1 MFEYDKDDINLPKF
15 LNTLKELRTL
25 RKQKKLRIHSSVKRR
40 RSRKKMDK
48 FVEKNWPGGYIILD
62 TGDFLYVPKTID
74 YTGHQRLIEPFRE
87 EPIIS
92 KFCKPG
98 MIVFDIGANIGEWT
112 LTMANGVG
120 AQGRVYSFEPTP
132 FLFDALNKTVAAN
145 QFNQVTVSPYALS
158 DESKTKDFY
167 IQYDENELLD
177 ARLSRLGFPADLA
190 DLKLKTDGK
199 KAKKI
204 QVKTTTLDEFAVKE
218 KLERLDFIKIDAEG
232 YESLI
237 VEGGLA
243 VLKKFQ
249 PNLILECG
257 GVYDSEEKRNRM
269 VTRLKDLGYSL
280 LGWPVMSGIVEVT
293 WDQFIN
299 LSFPMNPE
307 RAVNLLFVQRPRT

>member
-1 MFEYDKDDINLPKF
+1 MFEYDKEGINLPKF

-98 MIVFDIGANIGEWT
+98 MIVFDVGANIGEWT

-120 AQGRVYSFEPTP
+120 TQGRVYSFEPTP
-132 FLFDALNKTVAAN
+132 FLFDALKKTVVAN
-145 QFNQVTVSPYALS
+145 QFNQVIVSPYALS
-158 DESKTKDFY
+158 DKSKTMDFY

-177 ARLSRLGFPADLA
+177 ARLSRLGSPADF
-190 DLKLKTDGK
+190 KEWITDGK

-204 QVKTTTLDEFAVKE
+204 QVKTITLDEFAVKE

-232 YESLI
+232 YESAI
-237 VEGGLA
+237 VEGGLT
-243 VLKKFQ
+243 VLKKFR

-257 GVYDSEEKRNRM
+257 GVYDSEEKRKRM
-269 VTRLKDLGYSL
+269 VTRLRELDYSL
-280 LGWPVMSGIVEVT
+280 VGQPVLSGIVEVT
-293 WDQFIN
+293 WEQFIN

-307 RAVNLLFVQRPRT
+307 RAVNLLFVQLPRT

>member
-1 MFEYDKDDINLPKF
+1 MFEYDKEGINLPKF
-15 LNTLKELRTL
+15 LNTLKELRIL

-40 RSRKKMDK
+40 RSRKMMDK
-48 FVEKNWPGGYIILD
+48 FVEKNWPGGYITLD

-98 MIVFDIGANIGEWT
+98 MIVFDVGANIGEWT
-112 LTMANGVG
+112 LTMAKGVG

-132 FLFDALNKTVAAN
+132 FLFDALNKTVMAN
-145 QFNQVTVSPYALS
+145 QFNQVIVSPYALS
-158 DESKTKDFY
+158 DKSKTMDFY

-177 ARLSRLGFPADLA
+177 ARLSRLDSPADF
-190 DLKLKTDGK
+190 KEWITDGK

-204 QVKTTTLDEFAVKE
+204 QVKTITLDEFAVKE

-232 YESLI
+232 YESAI
-237 VEGGLA
+237 VEGGLT
-243 VLKKFQ
+243 VLKKFR

-257 GVYDSEEKRNRM
+257 GVYDSMGKRKRM
-269 VTRLKDLGYSL
+269 ITRLRELDYSL

-307 RAVNLLFVQRPRT
+307 RAVNLLFVQLPRT

>member
-1 MFEYDKDDINLPKF
+1 MFEYDKEGINLPKF

-48 FVEKNWPGGYIILD
+48 FVEKNWPGGYITLD

-98 MIVFDIGANIGEWT
+98 MIVFDVGANIGEWT

-132 FLFDALNKTVAAN
+132 FLFDALNKTVVAN
-145 QFNQVTVSPYALS
+145 QFNQVIVSPYALS
-158 DESKTKDFY
+158 DKSKTMDFY

-177 ARLSRLGFPADLA
+177 ARLSRLDSPADF
-190 DLKLKTDGK
+190 KEWITDGK

-204 QVKTTTLDEFAVKE
+204 QVETITLDEFAVKE

-232 YESLI
+232 YESAI
-237 VEGGLA
+237 VEGGLT
-243 VLKKFQ
+243 VLKKFR

-257 GVYDSEEKRNRM
+257 GVYDSEEKRKRM
-269 VTRLKDLGYSL
+269 VTRLRELDYSL
-280 LGWPVMSGIVEVT
+280 VGQPVLSGIVEVT
-293 WDQFIN
+293 WEQFIN

-307 RAVNLLFVQRPRT
+307 RAVNLLFVQLPRT

>member
-1 MFEYDKDDINLPKF
+1 MFEYDKEGINLPKF

-48 FVEKNWPGGYIILD
+48 FVEKNWPGGYITLD

-98 MIVFDIGANIGEWT
+98 MIVFDVGANIGEWT

-132 FLFDALNKTVAAN
+132 FLFDALNKTVVAN
-145 QFNQVTVSPYALS
+145 QFNQVIVSPYALS
-158 DESKTKDFY
+158 DKSKTMDFY

-177 ARLSRLGFPADLA
+177 ARLSRLDSPADF
-190 DLKLKTDGK
+190 KEWITDGK

-204 QVKTTTLDEFAVKE
+204 QVKTITLDEFAVKE

-232 YESLI
+232 YESAI
-237 VEGGLA
+237 VEGGLT
-243 VLKKFQ
+243 VLKKFR

-257 GVYDSEEKRNRM
+257 GVYDSEEKRKRM
-269 VTRLKDLGYSL
+269 ITRLRELDYSL

-299 LSFPMNPE
+299 LSFPMSPE
-307 RAVNLLFVQRPRT
+307 RAVNLLFVQLPRT

>member
-1 MFEYDKDDINLPKF
+1 MFEYVKEGIHLPKF

-62 TGDFLYVPKTID
+62 TGDFLYVPKIID

-98 MIVFDIGANIGEWT
+98 MTVLDVGANIGEWT

-132 FLFDALNKTVAAN
+132 FLFDALNKTVVAN

-158 DESKTKDFY
+158 DKSKTMDFY

-177 ARLSRLGFPADLA
+177 ARLSRLDSPADF
-190 DLKLKTDGK
+190 KEWITDGE

-204 QVKTTTLDEFAVKE
+204 QVETITLDEFAVKE

-232 YESLI
+232 YESAI
-237 VEGGLA
+237 VEGGLT
-243 VLKKFQ
+243 VLKKFR

-257 GVYDSEEKRNRM
+257 GVYDSEEKRKRM
-269 VTRLKDLGYSL
+269 VTRLRELDYSL
-280 LGWPVMSGIVEVT
+280 VGWPVMSGIVEVT

-299 LSFPMNPE
+299 LSFPMDPE
-307 RAVNLLFVQRPRT
+307 QAVNLLFVQLPRT

>member
-1 MFEYDKDDINLPKF
+1 MFEKLKTFTDISNL
-15 LNTLKELRTL
+15 LSTLQQLRTL
-25 RKQKKLRIHSSVKRR
+25 RKQKKLRIHSPIKRR
-40 RSRKKMDK
+40 YMRNKLDK
-48 FVEKNWPGGYIILD
+48 FVEKNWPGGYIILE
-62 TGDFLYVPKTID
+62 TGDYLYIPKNID
-74 YTGHQRLIEPFRE
+74 YTGHQRLIEPFRV

-98 MIVFDIGANIGEWT
+98 MIVFDVGANIGEWT

-120 AQGRVYSFEPTP
+120 AKGRVYSFEPTP
-132 FLFDALNKTVAAN
+132 FLFDALNKTVVAN
-145 QFNQVTVSPYALS
+145 QFNQVVVSPYALS
-158 DESKTKDFY
+158 DKSKTMDFY

-177 ARLSRLGFPADLA
+177 ARLSRLDSPADF
-190 DLKLKTDGK
+190 KEWITDGK

-204 QVKTTTLDEFAVKE
+204 QVKAITLDDFAIKE

-232 YESLI
+232 YESVI
-237 VEGGLA
+237 VEGGLT
-243 VLKKFQ
+243 VLKKFR

-257 GVYDSEEKRNRM
+257 GVYDSEEKRKRM
-269 VTRLKDLGYSL
+269 VTRLRDLGYRL

-307 RAVNLLFVQRPRT
+307 RAVNLLFVQLPRT

>member
-1 MFEYDKDDINLPKF
+1 MFEYVKEGIHLPKF

-48 FVEKNWPGGYIILD
+48 FVEKKWPGGYIIID

-98 MIVFDIGANIGEWT
+98 MTVLDVGANIGEWT

-132 FLFDALNKTVAAN
+132 FLFDALNKTVVAN

-158 DESKTKDFY
+158 DKSKTMDFY

-177 ARLSRLGFPADLA
+177 ARLSRLDSPADF
-190 DLKLKTDGK
+190 KEWITDGK

-204 QVKTTTLDEFAVKE
+204 QVETITLDEFAVKE

-232 YESLI
+232 YESAI
-237 VEGGLA
+237 VEGGLT
-243 VLKKFQ
+243 VLKKFR

-257 GVYDSEEKRNRM
+257 GVYDSEEKRKRM
-269 VTRLKDLGYSL
+269 VTRLRELDYSL
-280 LGWPVMSGIVEVT
+280 VGWPVMSGIVEVT

-299 LSFPMNPE
+299 LSFPMDPE
-307 RAVNLLFVQRPRT
+307 QAVNLLFVQLPRT

>member
-1 MFEYDKDDINLPKF
+1 MFEYVKGGIHLPKF
-15 LNTLKELRTL
+15 LNTLKELRAL

-62 TGDFLYVPKTID
+62 TGDFLYVPKIID

-98 MIVFDIGANIGEWT
+98 MTVLDVGANIGEWT

-158 DESKTKDFY
+158 DKSKTMDFY

-177 ARLSRLGFPADLA
+177 ARLSRLDSPADF
-190 DLKLKTDGK
+190 KEWITDGK

-204 QVKTTTLDEFAVKE
+204 QVETITLDEFAVKE

-232 YESLI
+232 YESAI
-237 VEGGLA
+237 VEGGLT
-243 VLKKFQ
+243 VLKKFR

-257 GVYDSEEKRNRM
+257 GVYDSEEKRKRM
-269 VTRLKDLGYSL
+269 VTRLRELDYSL
-280 LGWPVMSGIVEVT
+280 VGWPVMSGIVEVT

-299 LSFPMNPE
+299 LSFPMDPE
-307 RAVNLLFVQRPRT
+307 QAVNLLFVQLPRT

>member
-1 MFEYDKDDINLPKF
+1 MFEYDKEGINLPKF

-40 RSRKKMDK
+40 SSRKKMDK
-48 FVEKNWPGGYIILD
+48 FVEKNWPGGYITLD

-98 MIVFDIGANIGEWT
+98 MIVFDVGANIGEWT
-112 LTMANGVG
+112 LTIANGVG

-132 FLFDALNKTVAAN
+132 FLFDALNKTVVAN
-145 QFNQVTVSPYALS
+145 QFNQVIVSPYALS
-158 DESKTKDFY
+158 DKSKTMDFY

-177 ARLSRLGFPADLA
+177 ARLSRLDSPADF
-190 DLKLKTDGK
+190 KEWITDGK

-204 QVKTTTLDEFAVKE
+204 QVKTITLDEFAVKE

-232 YESLI
+232 YESAI
-237 VEGGLA
+237 VEGGLT
-243 VLKKFQ
+243 VLKKFR

-257 GVYDSEEKRNRM
+257 GVYDSEEKRKRM
-269 VTRLKDLGYSL
+269 VTRLRELDYSL
-280 LGWPVMSGIVEVT
+280 VGQPVLSGIIEVT
-293 WDQFIN
+293 WGQFIN

-307 RAVNLLFVQRPRT
+307 RAVNLLFVQLPRT

>member
-1 MFEYDKDDINLPKF
+1 MFEYDKEGINLPKF

-48 FVEKNWPGGYIILD
+48 FVEKNWPGGYITLD

-98 MIVFDIGANIGEWT
+98 MIVFDVGANIGEWT

-132 FLFDALNKTVAAN
+132 FLFDALNKTVVAN
-145 QFNQVTVSPYALS
+145 QFNQVIVSPYALS
-158 DESKTKDFY
+158 DKSKTMDFY

-177 ARLSRLGFPADLA
+177 ARLSRLDSPADF
-190 DLKLKTDGK
+190 KEWITDGK

-204 QVKTTTLDEFAVKE
+204 QVKTITLDEFAVKE

-232 YESLI
+232 YESAI
-237 VEGGLA
+237 VEGGLT
-243 VLKKFQ
+243 VLKKFR

-257 GVYDSEEKRNRM
+257 GVYDSMGKRKRM
-269 VTRLKDLGYSL
+269 ITRLRELDYSL

-307 RAVNLLFVQRPRT
+307 RAVNLLFVQLPRT

>member
-1 MFEYDKDDINLPKF
+1 MFEYDKEGINLSKF

-48 FVEKNWPGGYIILD
+48 FVEKNWPGGYITLD

-98 MIVFDIGANIGEWT
+98 MIVFDVGANIGEWT

-132 FLFDALNKTVAAN
+132 FLFDALNKTVVAN
-145 QFNQVTVSPYALS
+145 QFNQVIVSPYALS
-158 DESKTKDFY
+158 DKSKTMDFY

-177 ARLSRLGFPADLA
+177 ARLSRLDSPADF
-190 DLKLKTDGK
+190 KEWITDGK

-204 QVKTTTLDEFAVKE
+204 QVKTITLDEFAVKE

-232 YESLI
+232 YESAI
-237 VEGGLA
+237 VEGGLT
-243 VLKKFQ
+243 VLKKFR

-257 GVYDSEEKRNRM
+257 GVYDSEEKRKRM
-269 VTRLKDLGYSL
+269 VTRLRELDYSL
-280 LGWPVMSGIVEVT
+280 VGQPVLSGIVEVT

-307 RAVNLLFVQRPRT
+307 RAVNLLFVQLPRT

>member
-1 MFEYDKDDINLPKF
+1 MFEYDKEGINLPKF

-48 FVEKNWPGGYIILD
+48 FVEKNWPGGYITLD

-98 MIVFDIGANIGEWT
+98 MIVFDVGANIGEWT

-132 FLFDALNKTVAAN
+132 FLFDALNKTVVAN
-145 QFNQVTVSPYALS
+145 QFNQVIVSPYALS
-158 DESKTKDFY
+158 DKSKTMDFY

-177 ARLSRLGFPADLA
+177 ARLSRLDSPADF
-190 DLKLKTDGK
+190 KEWITDGK

-204 QVKTTTLDEFAVKE
+204 QVKTITLDEFAVKE

-232 YESLI
+232 YESAI
-237 VEGGLA
+237 VEGGLT
-243 VLKKFQ
+243 VLKKFR

-257 GVYDSEEKRNRM
+257 GVYDSEEKRKRM
-269 VTRLKDLGYSL
+269 VTRLRELDYSL
-280 LGWPVMSGIVEVT
+280 VGQPVLSGIVEVT
-293 WDQFIN
+293 WEQFIN

-307 RAVNLLFVQRPRT
+307 RAVNLLFVQLPRT

>member
-1 MFEYDKDDINLPKF
+1 MFEYDKEGINLPKF

-40 RSRKKMDK
+40 RSRKKIDK
-48 FVEKNWPGGYIILD
+48 FAEKNWPGGYITLD
-62 TGDFLYVPKTID
+62 PGDFLYVPKTID

-98 MIVFDIGANIGEWT
+98 MIVFDVGANIGEWT

-120 AQGRVYSFEPTP
+120 AQGRVYSFEPPP
-132 FLFDALNKTVAAN
+132 FLFDALNKTVVAN
-145 QFNQVTVSPYALS
+145 QFNQVIVSPYALN
-158 DESKTKDFY
+158 DKSKTMDFY

-177 ARLSRLGFPADLA
+177 ARLSRLDSPADF
-190 DLKLKTDGK
+190 KEWITDGK

-204 QVKTTTLDEFAVKE
+204 QVKTITLDEFAVKE

-232 YESLI
+232 YESAI
-237 VEGGLA
+237 VEGGLT
-243 VLKKFQ
+243 VLKKFR

-257 GVYDSEEKRNRM
+257 GVYDSEEKRKRM
-269 VTRLKDLGYSL
+269 VTRLRELDYSL
-280 LGWPVMSGIVEVT
+280 VGTPQLSGIIEVT

-307 RAVNLLFVQRPRT
+307 RAVNLLFVQLPRT

>member
-1 MFEYDKDDINLPKF
+1 MFEYDKAGINLPKF
-15 LNTLKELRTL
+15 LNTLKELRAL

-48 FVEKNWPGGYIILD
+48 FVEKNWPGGYITLD

-98 MIVFDIGANIGEWT
+98 MIVLDVGANIGEWP

-120 AQGRVYSFEPTP
+120 AQGRVYSFEPPP
-132 FLFDALNKTVAAN
+132 FLFDALNKTVVAN
-145 QFNQVTVSPYALS
+145 QFNQVIVSPYALS
-158 DESKTKDFY
+158 DKSKTMDFY

-177 ARLSRLGFPADLA
+177 ARLSRLDSPADF
-190 DLKLKTDGK
+190 KEWITDGK

-204 QVKTTTLDEFAVKE
+204 QVKTITLDEFAVKE

-232 YESLI
+232 YESAI
-237 VEGGLA
+237 VEGGLT
-243 VLKKFQ
+243 VLKKFR

-257 GVYDSEEKRNRM
+257 GVYDSEEKRKRM
-269 VTRLKDLGYSL
+269 ITRLRELDYSL

-307 RAVNLLFVQRPRT
+307 RAVNLLFVQLPRT

>member
-1 MFEYDKDDINLPKF
+1 MFEYDKEGINLPKF

-48 FVEKNWPGGYIILD
+48 FVEKNWPGGYITLD

-98 MIVFDIGANIGEWT
+98 MIVFDVGANIGEWT

-132 FLFDALNKTVAAN
+132 FLFDALNKTVVAN
-145 QFNQVTVSPYALS
+145 QFNQVIVSPYALS
-158 DESKTKDFY
+158 DKSKTMDFY

-177 ARLSRLGFPADLA
+177 ARLSRLDSPADF
-190 DLKLKTDGK
+190 KEWITDGK

-204 QVKTTTLDEFAVKE
+204 QVETITLDEFAVKE
-218 KLERLDFIKIDAEG
+218 KLERLDFIKIDTEG
-232 YESLI
+232 YESAI
-237 VEGGLA
+237 VEGGLT
-243 VLKKFQ
+243 VLKKFR

-257 GVYDSEEKRNRM
+257 GVYDSMDKRKRM
-269 VTRLKDLGYSL
+269 ITRLRELDYSL

-293 WDQFIN
+293 WNQFMN

-307 RAVNLLFVQRPRT
+307 LAVNLLFVQLPRT

>member
-1 MFEYDKDDINLPKF
+1 MFEYDKDGICLPKF
-15 LNTLKELRTL
+15 LDTLKELRTL

-48 FVEKNWPGGYIILD
+48 FVEENWPGGYITLD

-74 YTGHQRLIEPFRE
+74 FAGHQRLIEPFRE

-98 MIVFDIGANIGEWT
+98 MIVFDVGANIGEWT

-132 FLFDALNKTVAAN
+132 FLFDALNKTVVAN
-145 QFNQVTVSPYALS
+145 QFNQVIVFPYALS
-158 DESKTKDFY
+158 DKSKTMDFY

-177 ARLSRLGFPADLA
+177 SRLSRLDSPADF
-190 DLKLKTDGK
+190 KEWITDGE

-204 QVKTTTLDEFAVKE
+204 QVKTITLDEFAVKE

-232 YESLI
+232 YESAI
-237 VEGGLA
+237 VEGGLT
-243 VLKKFQ
+243 VLKKFR

-257 GVYDSEEKRNRM
+257 GVYDSEEKRKRM
-269 VTRLKDLGYSL
+269 VTRLRELDYSL
-280 LGWPVMSGIVEVT
+280 VGQPVLSGIVEVT
-293 WDQFIN
+293 WEQFIN

-307 RAVNLLFVQRPRT
+307 RAVNLLFVQRSRT

>member
-1 MFEYDKDDINLPKF
+1 MFEYDKEGINLPKF

-48 FVEKNWPGGYIILD
+48 FVEKNWPGGYITLD

-98 MIVFDIGANIGEWT
+98 MIVFDVGANIGEWT

-132 FLFDALNKTVAAN
+132 FLFDALNKTVVAN
-145 QFNQVTVSPYALS
+145 QFNQVIVSPYALS
-158 DESKTKDFY
+158 DKSKTMDFY

-177 ARLSRLGFPADLA
+177 ARLSRLDSPADF
-190 DLKLKTDGK
+190 KEWITDGK

-204 QVKTTTLDEFAVKE
+204 QVKTITLDEFAVKE

-232 YESLI
+232 YESAI
-237 VEGGLA
+237 VEGGLT
-243 VLKKFQ
+243 VLKKFR

-257 GVYDSEEKRNRM
+257 GVYDSEEKRKRM
-269 VTRLKDLGYSL
+269 VTRLRELDYSL
-280 LGWPVMSGIVEVT
+280 VGQPVLSGIVEVT
-293 WDQFIN
+293 WEQFIN